1 MFLFLKIIFNFRG
14 YYMLFKKQNTPVTDF
29 CSPVPTF
36 ISAALPGYL
45 LNGWLDVP
53 VVGLAMFSRIEVSA
67 SMFFIR

>member
-1 MFLFLKIIFNFRG
+1 MLDFMG
-14 YYMLFKKQNTPVTDF
+14 YYKFVYKEKTPVTDF